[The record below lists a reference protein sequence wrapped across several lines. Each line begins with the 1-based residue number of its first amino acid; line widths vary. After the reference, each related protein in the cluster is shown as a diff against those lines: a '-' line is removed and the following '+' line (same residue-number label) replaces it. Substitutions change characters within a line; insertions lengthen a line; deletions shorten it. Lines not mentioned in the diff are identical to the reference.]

1 MLSRVCETLYWVSR
15 YIERAE
21 NVARLINVNNMLIMD
36 LPKGVS
42 TGWEP
47 LIDIIG
53 MRQAYQ
59 ENHTDFSESKALRY
73 LLIGYDNNSSIL
85 NSVINARE
93 NARTIRDVIPRD
105 VWEEINSLYYYVK
118 DNQNEGLSKRGRFA
132 YLKKIIE
139 STHMIFG
146 TLDATL
152 NHDQGYTFSRFGL
165 MIERADMS
173 SRILDIRSAT
183 LITNEEG
190 KPFENIQWISLLRS
204 MSAYQMYRQQMGVRV
219 QRADVIEFI
228 MHSEVFPRSI
238 LFCLN
243 ELKKMMQP
251 IIHSE
256 ELIKL
261 IDQVCDSLK
270 NEDVRMLKNG
280 DLHDYVDKIQLKLAG
295 VHNQLAELYFLKAP
309 ELIETEAAE

>member
-152 NHDQGYTFSRFGL
+152 NHDHGYTFSRFGL

-183 LITNEEG
+183 LITNEVG

-219 QRADVIEFI
+219 QRSDVIEFI

-243 ELKKMMQP
+243 ELRKMMEP
-251 IIHSE
+251 VIHSE